1 MSRPSLISLGVSA
14 ILRRVS
20 LTAAQTRPELAPALK
35 RFSDAVRAHF
45 GDRLERIVLYGS
57 RARGDARPDS
67 DYDVAI
73 FVRELG
79 NRWQELETI
88 APVTLTILA
97 EQDELI
103 NPLLFRA
110 GQWRHPS
117 SPLMHEIREDG
128 VDL

>member
-1 MSRPSLISLGVSA
+1 MSQ
-14 ILRRVS
+14 
-20 LTAAQTRPELAPALK
+20 TATHEPTELAPALK

-79 NRWQELETI
+79 NRWLELEAI
-88 APVTLTILA
+88 APVTMAILS

-103 NPLLFRA
+103 NPLLFQA
-110 GQWRHPS
+110 GYWRNPS
-117 SPLMHEIREDG
+117 SPLMHEIRKDG